1 MREPVIVS
9 AVRTPIGSFMG
20 SLSTVPAPKLGAA
33 VIAEALKRA
42 GLRGEQVD
50 EVLMGCVL
58 QGGLGQAPARQAAI
72 FAGLPDSVPCTTIHK
87 VCGSGLKTVMMAAQA
102 IKAGDAECIVA
113 GGMES
118 MSLAPYAIEGARAGL
133 RMGHAQ
139 IVDLM
144 IKDGLWDP
152 YNDFHMGMAAE
163 KCAEERGISREA
175 QDAFAAESYRRA
187 QAAIAAGLFKEEIVP
202 VVIPQKK
209 GEPLVVDTDEEP
221 GRAKIDKFPTLKPAF
236 KKDGTVTAANASSI
250 NDGAAAVVVMSS
262 EAAHRNGIKPLV
274 RIVDYTQHAQDP
286 AWFTTAPA
294 YAIQKLLN
302 KVGLSKDEIDLYEI
316 NEAFSVVSIAVNQI
330 LGLDQSKV
338 NVNGGAVALGHPI
351 GASGTRILVTLIH
364 AMKARGARRGIAS
377 LCIGGGEAVAMLV
390 EAL

>member
-20 SLSTVPAPKLGAA
+20 SLSTIPAPKLGAA

-262 EAAHRNGIKPLV
+262 EAAQRNGIKPLV

-330 LGLDQSKV
+330 LGLDQTKV